1 MDNSDAVIAW
11 VMFVLFV
18 VAMAYILSW
27 NSINS
32 IVIP

>member
-11 VMFVLFV
+11 VMFVLFA